1 MPNTEKSSPEL
12 PESLP
17 FSHPAAL
24 IATWFGTGLISKFP
38 GTLASLATLP
48 CAWLIMRDFGL
59 NGLLIFVAVAFGAG
73 LWASNVVVRE
83 MKDENADP
91 GLVVIDEVAGQALTL
106 CVVPPDLML
115 YFVGFV
121 LFRLFDILKP
131 WPISLCEARIKG
143 GLGIMADDMVAG
155 ILAAILLALYS
166 VSYQWPIRAF

>member
-1 MPNTEKSSPEL
+1 MNVSKKSPPKL

-38 GTLASLATLP
+38 GALASLATLP

-59 NGLLIFVAVAFGAG
+59 NGLLIFVITAFAAG
-73 LWASNVVVRE
+73 LWASNVMVQE
-83 MKDENADP
+83 IGDEGADP
-91 GLVVIDEVAGQALTL
+91 GMVVIDEVAGQALTL

-143 GLGIMADDMVAG
+143 GLGIMVDDIVAG
-155 ILAAILLALYS
+155 IFAAICLSIYFF
-166 VSYQWPIRAF
+166 VYQWFISAF